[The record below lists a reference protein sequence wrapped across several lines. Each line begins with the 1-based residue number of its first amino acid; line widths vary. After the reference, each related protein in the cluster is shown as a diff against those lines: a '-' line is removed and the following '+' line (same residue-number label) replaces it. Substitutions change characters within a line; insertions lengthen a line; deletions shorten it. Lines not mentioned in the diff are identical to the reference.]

1 MKRKRK
7 ILQNFLNLKRK
18 IFTIKLQDLTD
29 LKKNMDIKV
38 QQDIISPIAIS
49 AICDKNES
57 VKSKNKFINEKQF
70 KKECKEENN
79 RENVKKEGEDNE
91 GNKKDIKSAIRKK
104 MAIINE
110 KEEEKEYKGSK
121 GESKEERNSEKI
133 KEKRI

>member
-1 MKRKRK
+1 
-7 ILQNFLNLKRK
+7 
-18 IFTIKLQDLTD
+18 
-29 LKKNMDIKV
+29 MDIKV

>member
-79 RENVKKEGEDNE
+79 RENVKKGEDNE